1 MEQREQLLNL
11 HRVRSMEG
19 GLQTPWKVGVCR
31 RVGLKFRVA
40 LANWRNGLGEKKQD
54 TNLEAP
60 CRDRNTQFHDTG
72 RGMADS
78 IVVLQKKV
86 CELELGCAGGSFA

>member
-40 LANWRNGLGEKKQD
+40 LANWRNGLGGKKNRIQ
-54 TNLEAP
+54 T
-60 CRDRNTQFHDTG
+60 
-72 RGMADS
+72 
-78 IVVLQKKV
+78 
-86 CELELGCAGGSFA
+86 